1 MMLNQ
6 IAEVAL
12 TTGDASARHVD
23 PRAHELDE
31 LPTNSDDATHG
42 VRHERVLGTRSAL
55 VTRRCTSRLALHV

>member
-23 PRAHELDE
+23 PRAHE